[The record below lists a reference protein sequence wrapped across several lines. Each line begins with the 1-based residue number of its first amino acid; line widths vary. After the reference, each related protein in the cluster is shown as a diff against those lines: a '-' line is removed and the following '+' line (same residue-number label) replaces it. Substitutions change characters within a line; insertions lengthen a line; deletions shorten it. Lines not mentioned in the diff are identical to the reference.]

1 MNNSRL
7 NVSSVSRQSLV
18 YLTSNNPER
27 KSEAKAK
34 KASQTWGVM
43 RVAFNLKSEIPCWYK
58 NNGYTT
64 HDVSFQ

>member
-1 MNNSRL
+1 MH
-7 NVSSVSRQSLV
+7 
-18 YLTSNNPER
+18 LTSNNPER

-34 KASQTWGVM
+34 SKSNMGSDEGGI
-43 RVAFNLKSEIPCWYK
+43 NLKSEIPCWYK

>member
-27 KSEAKAK
+27 KSESKAK
-34 KASQTWGVM
+34 KASQTWGMM
-43 RVAFNLKSEIPCWYK
+43 RMALI
-58 NNGYTT
+58 
-64 HDVSFQ
+64 